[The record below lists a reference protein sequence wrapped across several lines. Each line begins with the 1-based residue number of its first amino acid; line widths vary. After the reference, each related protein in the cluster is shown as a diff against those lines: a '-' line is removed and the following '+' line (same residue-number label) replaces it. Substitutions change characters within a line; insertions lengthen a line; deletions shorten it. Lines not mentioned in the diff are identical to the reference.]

1 LLSFAISLTKLVRD
15 PKINHEDDQKILTDM
30 GYTQELYRGI
40 SGWFMNFAFTLT
52 EVSIISSYSILFGT
66 GLVTGG
72 PVVMVWGWII
82 GASFTILVGLSLAE
96 LCSRYPSAGSVYH
109 WSGQLASAKYA
120 PFASYITGWWN
131 FLGNAAGVASFAS
144 GFAQILGAAVV
155 LGSGNPLSIGNQVC
169 ISILIL
175 AVWSVL
181 NIMRINQQGWIN
193 NFATVFQILSC
204 VIIVTALLSSMP
216 DHASAEFVFA
226 TFNSDIGLDNTGYVT
241 LVGLLTTLFTFVGYE
256 AGGHI
261 AEETR
266 GARVAAP
273 KGIVATVIVGASLGL
288 FYLLGLLFATP
299 SIDAVVNGDSDSE
312 IVNLFSIVCGTK
324 GGLALTSLVII
335 NLFFA
340 GVSSMTIT
348 TRITYSMARDGAF
361 PGSNYLYHVSPA
373 TRSPMRT
380 VLMIYVFVA
389 ILLLLP
395 LVNETAFGAIV
406 SLCTVGFQVSYAI
419 PIYLRVTTARNS
431 FQPGNF
437 HLGRASIIIGWLSAL
452 WLTFTSV
459 LFFWP
464 LEFPVTRDSMNWTV
478 VVVAGVMFICMFF
491 WIVSARHWFVGPK
504 RKEKDVDYD
513 VELTVSNHE
522 TK

>member
-1 LLSFAISLTKLVRD
+1 ML
-15 PKINHEDDQKILTDM
+15 
-30 GYTQELYRGI
+30 
-40 SGWFMNFAFTLT
+40 
-52 EVSIISSYSILFGT
+52 
-66 GLVTGG
+66 
-72 PVVMVWGWII
+72 WGWVI
-82 GASFTILVGLSLAE
+82 GASLTILVGLSLAE

-109 WSGQLASAKYA
+109 WSGQLANEKYA

-131 FLGNAAGVASFAS
+131 FLGNVAGVASFAS
-144 GFAQILGAAVV
+144 GFAQIVGAVVV
-155 LGSGNPLSIGNQVC
+155 LGSGNPLSVGNQVC

-181 NIMRINQQGWIN
+181 NVMRVNQQGYIN

-204 VIIVTALLSSMP
+204 VVIVIALLASSNE
-216 DHASAEFVFA
+216 HASAKFVFS
-226 TFNSDIGLDNTGYVT
+226 TFNSDIGIENNGYVT

-256 AGGHI
+256 AGGHV

-266 GARVAAP
+266 GARTAAP
-273 KGIVATVIVGASLGL
+273 KGIVATVVVGSILGL
-288 FYLLGLLFATP
+288 FYVLGLLFATP
-299 SIDAVVNGDSDSE
+299 GIDEVVNGDSDSE

-324 GGLALTSLVII
+324 GGLALTSLIII

-340 GVSSMTIT
+340 GMSSLTIT

-361 PGSNYLYHVSPA
+361 PGSDYLYHVSPA

-380 VLMIYVFVA
+380 VLFIYVAVA

-419 PIYLRVTTARNS
+419 PIYLRVTVARNS
-431 FQPGNF
+431 FKQGNF
-437 HLGRASIIIGWLSAL
+437 SLGRWSILIGWLSAI
-452 WLTFTSV
+452 WLTFTSI

-464 LEFPVTRDSMNWTV
+464 LEFPVTSDSMNWTV
-478 VVVAGVMFICMFF
+478 VVVAGVMIICMLY
-491 WIVSARHWFVGPK
+491 WVISARHWFVGPK
-504 RKEKDVDYD
+504 RRGKEG
-513 VELTVSNHE
+513 EEMTV
-522 TK
+522 TLP